1 MRNLSKKSVILF
13 ILFLGTFAVSGQTTI
28 WSEDFESYTN
38 GTQTGAGTGTST
50 ATWSTN
56 DGDVD
61 VQTSGGSQVLRGQN
75 TDNTTA
81 YWTTNPITITGYA
94 NVSFSLDANSGGGLD
109 SGTDVFRIQYRI
121 DGGTY
126 IEIENASGDTSPSDP
141 IQSSYSVTGLSGGTI
156 DFRITMYNTGGSEFY
171 EIDNFLVQGT
181 ASSCS
186 SISSSPGSTIFDL
199 TTLNSNVSGLAS
211 GIITDVNVT
220 INITHTWDSDLDIS
234 LRSPAGTTVNLS
246 DDNGGSG
253 NNYTNTIFDDSAGTA
268 ITAGGAPFTG
278 TYRPEGNLSDFIG
291 EDPSGTWTLIIFD
304 DFSGDTGTLN
314 SFSIE
319 VCVATPSSP
328 VINIADVTID
338 ENAGNAVFT
347 ATHNGADASGAFS
360 VNYTIT
366 AGTASEGVDYTTG
379 SGLYT
384 GTLNFNGTSG
394 DTEQITVSYI
404 DDFDV
409 EPNETYT
416 IQFTSV
422 TDLSVDITDT
432 ATGTINNDD
441 TAAVLQVSDVAVAED
456 LGPAV
461 FTVNHT
467 GGSRPAAFTVDY
479 TITAGTASEGVD
491 YTTGSGL
498 YTGTLNFNGTSGD
511 SDQITILITDDTLFE
526 NAETYIISF
535 SATSDAQVD
544 ITDTATGT
552 INDNEI
558 IVNDAALTLYDDFQG
573 NFDYVVGGG
582 TLRTND
588 DATDPCS
595 ITTTSSGNLTTILTP
610 AGKTIKK
617 AYLTWAHSSTVID
630 QNVTL
635 EGQAVTADLVY
646 GVFTFGSQ
654 FYGYIADV
662 TSIVTGLGNPWSETY
677 DFANLTIDN
686 TGGYCSSTVV
696 LGAWSLMIYYEDF
709 SLPTS
714 TINLYYGFDA
724 TQNAGTSFTLDNFY
738 AISPVGS
745 KATFL
750 SYEGDASLDGTVGTN
765 KEELSILGQG
775 SGTPSILT
783 GDGGQ
788 TGNNPF
794 NSTIYDN
801 ISGVNTSNIYGLDLD
816 TYDISSFINITDTQ
830 VTANVDMGQDLVISS
845 AVILR
850 VPSNIISGTVF
861 EDINYPGG
869 AGRNMTT
876 SSGVGVPNVTVELY
890 DNLGTLVDTETTDS
904 DGEYAFG
911 GISDG
916 TYTVRVVNSSIN
928 STRGGGSSCGTCYAV
943 QTFRSD
949 YDGTTLN
956 TFTDEIG
963 GNFPSNEDVAI
974 GTLTGAQTTS
984 TVVVL
989 AGGTGGIDF
998 GFNFNTIVNTNEDGQ
1013 GSLEQFIVNS
1023 NNLDETGLDIE
1034 ANAIFDPAAGDDT
1047 SIFMIPTTSDPLGR
1061 TADSNFS
1068 GGYFDILIS
1077 AGNPLSNITADNTII
1092 DGRTQTAYSGDTN
1105 AGTIGSGGATVGTSA
1120 IALPNYD
1127 LPEIQVHR
1135 DLGDVFITQGSNVII
1150 RNLSIY
1156 ANVNAGIRIDSGTL
1170 SATQNLLGVNASGAN
1185 AGNINFGVENAGGDM
1200 VVDGN
1205 YIATTTGSGVLITGG
1220 TSNTVQNNHFTN
1232 NGNSACDD
1240 GITLTGGSGIT
1251 IQQNLIE
1258 GSASAGIDAASFSGG
1273 AVITEN
1279 SITTSGQDG
1288 GNCSGNVENMGIK
1301 IAGNNSQLTNNVIFS
1316 NGGAGIVVM
1325 GGTGNLISQNSIYAN
1340 GTSGDA
1346 LGIDLDASTSAG
1358 DDVTLNDNGD
1368 SDSGP
1373 NNLMN
1378 FPIINSVFISGTNLM
1393 ISGWSRPGATIEFF
1407 LTDVSEG
1414 SATSGDNQLGLST
1427 DYGEG
1432 QTFIG
1437 TFDEGS
1443 ISDLDATSS
1452 TYSDADGNSD
1462 NTNRFQFTIPLPSA
1476 SLGNIVTATATI
1488 ANSTSEFA
1496 PTAIIKVTS
1505 VITNR
1510 RITYRVN
1517 RN

>member
-1 MRNLSKKSVILF
+1 MKKGIVLFAIALIFSWSSAFGQDTYRDDFSSTSYSNNDGSQNFSGSWAEVSDDASASSGRIEIVGNELEFNNLD
-13 ILFLGTFAVSGQTTI
+13 GRTI
-28 WSEDFESYTN
+28 SRALDLSSYTN
-38 GTQTGAGTGTST
+38 AVLTLDYDATSRGNE
-50 ATWSTN
+50 SLL
-56 DGDVD
+56 
-61 VQTSGGSQVLRGQN
+61 VQLWNNNTSGYETIFTINSAIASSIAHNLTADQISASSSIRFVGGDTNWN
-75 TDNTTA
+75 TSE
-81 YWTTNPITITGYA
+81 TITVD
-94 NVSFSLDANSGGGLD
+94 NVLFTAG
-109 SGTDVFRIQYRI
+109 
-121 DGGTY
+121 
-126 IEIENASGDTSPSDP
+126 
-141 IQSSYSVTGLSGGTI
+141 SS
-156 DFRITMYNTGGSEFY
+156 NC
-171 EIDNFLVQGT
+171 VQLT
-181 ASSCS
+181 
-186 SISSSPGSTIFDL
+186 SSPGSAISDFV
-199 TTLNSNVSGLAS
+199 TLNSNLSGFSS
-211 GIITDVNVT
+211 GTILDVNVT
-220 INITHTWDSDLDIS
+220 LNITHTWDADLNIS
-234 LRSPAGTTVNLS
+234 LTSPGGTTVLLS

-253 NNYTNTIFDDSAGTA
+253 DDYTNTIFDDASGTA
-268 ITAGGAPFTG
+268 ITSGAAPFTG
-278 TYRPEGNLSDFIG
+278 TFSPEGNLSDFNG
-291 EDPSGTWTLIIFD
+291 EDPSGTWTLSIFD
-304 DFSGDTGTLN
+304 DAGGDTGTLN

-319 VCVATPSSP
+319 VCTIAPTTPAI
-328 VINIADVTID
+328 VIDDISLG
-338 ENAGNAVFT
+338 ENAGSAIFT

-360 VNYTIT
+360 VNYSIT
-366 AGTASEGVDYTTG
+366 GVTATQGTDYTTG

-384 GTLNFNGTSG
+384 GTLNFNGTTG
-394 DTEQITVSYI
+394 DTEQITVLLT

-416 IQFTSV
+416 IQFTST
-422 TDLSVDITDT
+422 TDPSVDITDT

-441 TAAVLQVSDVAVAED
+441 VAAVIQVNDVAVNEN

-461 FTVNHT
+461 FTVSHT

-479 TITAGTASEGVD
+479 AITAVSATEGTD

-498 YTGTLNFNGTSGD
+498 YTGTLNFNGTTGD
-511 SDQITILITDDTLFE
+511 TDTITVDITDDTDFE
-526 NAETYIISF
+526 TAETYTISF
-535 SATSDAQVD
+535 TATSDAQID

-552 INDNEI
+552 INDDEVI
-558 IVNDAALTLYDDFQG
+558 LNDVALSLYDDFQG
-573 NFDYVVGGG
+573 NFDYVLTGG
-582 TLRTND
+582 TFRTND

-617 AYLTWAHSSTVID
+617 AYLYWAHSSTVLD

-635 EGQAVTADLVY
+635 EGQDVSADLIY
-646 GVFTFGSQ
+646 GAFTFGAQ

-662 TSIVTGLGNPWSETY
+662 TDVVTGLADPWGITY
-677 DFANLTIDN
+677 DFTNLTIDN
-686 TGGYCSSTVV
+686 TGTYCSSTVV
-696 LGAWSLMIYYEDF
+696 LGAWSLMIFYEDF

-724 TQNAGTSFTLDNFY
+724 TQNNGTSFTLDNFY
-738 AISPVGS
+738 AISPTGS

-765 KEELSILGQG
+765 KEELSILPQG
-775 SGTPSILT
+775 GGTPNILT

-801 ISGVNTSNIYGLDLD
+801 TSGVNTSNIYGLDLD
-816 TYDISSFINITDTQ
+816 TYDISSFISVTDTQ
-830 VTANVDMGQDLVISS
+830 VTANVDMSQDLVISS
-845 AVILR
+845 AVVLR

-963 GNFPSNEDVAI
+963 GNFPSNEDAAI

-1034 ANAIFDPAAGDDT
+1034 ANAIFDPAVGDDT

-1279 SITTSGQDG
+1279 FITSSGQDG

-1488 ANSTSEFA
+1488 GNSTSEFS
-1496 PTAIIKVTS
+1496 PISSIKVSS